1 MDAVARLPRMTVLPP
16 VPPNALPSQRDAWK
30 AMFALSVGFF
40 VSLLDQTMV
49 AVALSGIQHDLG
61 ASINQVMWVSA
72 VYLLAVVVPLLFTG
86 RLGDIYGQRTVFRI
100 GITLFGIGAVAC
112 ALAPNIE
119 FLIVARV
126 VQGLGASIQMP
137 QTMSV
142 INRVFARERRGRAL
156 GVWGI
161 VGSVATLTGP
171 LLGGFLVSVFGWQ
184 SVFWVHVP
192 FAFLAVVLVT
202 VWVPALPTTARQV
215 DYVSVGVSL
224 LALGAL
230 VFGIQQGPEVGWTWK
245 IWLLL
250 AAGAVFVGLF
260 VWLQSTAPR
269 RGTQALVPLQ
279 LFGDRNYSAGSIA
292 IVAMG
297 FMAASMML
305 PLMFWLQDFKGLNA
319 GEAGALVAPMAVVSM
334 VLSPAAGALADKL
347 APRILAISGFS
358 TLIVALAAAAFI
370 MGADLSALW
379 LLIPVVLLGVGQSF
393 VWGSNAATT
402 MRDVPPRLMGAASG
416 VYNTSRQLGSV
427 LGVAVASAAMQ
438 MAQGALGLVHA
449 VFVIV
454 VALLGGLVASLFFR
468 DTLHS
473 NT

>member
-260 VWLQSTAPR
+260 VWLQSTATR

>member
-1 MDAVARLPRMTVLPP
+1 MTVLPP

-260 VWLQSTAPR
+260 VWLQSTATR

>member
-1 MDAVARLPRMTVLPP
+1 MARLPGMTVSSSAPQS
-16 VPPNALPSQRDAWK
+16 ALPAECDAWK

-40 VSLLDQTMV
+40 VSLLDQSMV
-49 AVALSGIQHDLG
+49 AVALSGIQHELG

-100 GITLFGIGAVAC
+100 GITLFGIGAIAC
-112 ALAPNIE
+112 ALAPSIE
-119 FLIVARV
+119 FLIAARV

-142 INRVFARERRGRAL
+142 INRVFAREHRGRAL

-171 LLGGFLVSVFGWQ
+171 LVGGFLVSAFGWQ

-192 FAFLAVVLVT
+192 FAILAIVLVT
-202 VWVPALPTTARQV
+202 MWVPALPTTARKV
-215 DYVSVGVSL
+215 DYISVGVSL

-230 VFGIQQGPEVGWTWK
+230 VSGIQQGPEVGWTWQ
-245 IWLLL
+245 IWMLMT
-250 AAGAVFVGLF
+250 AGVVFGVLF
-260 VWLQSTAPR
+260 VWLQSTARR
-269 RGTQALVPLQ
+269 RGTEALVPLE
-279 LFGDRNYSAGSIA
+279 LFTDRNYSAGSVA

-305 PLMFWLQDFKGLNA
+305 PLMFWLQDFKGLSA
-319 GEAGALVAPMAVVSM
+319 GQAGALVAPMALVSM
-334 VLSPAAGALADKL
+334 VLSPAAGALADRL
-347 APRILAISGFS
+347 APRILAISGFG
-358 TLIVALAAAAFI
+358 TLIAALGMAGVV
-370 MGADLSALW
+370 MGADLSAGWMLG
-379 LLIPVVLLGVGQSF
+379 PVVLLGIGQSF
-393 VWGSNAATT
+393 VWGSNAATS
-402 MRDVPPRLMGAASG
+402 MRDVPPWLMGAASG

-427 LGVAVASAAMQ
+427 LGVAVASAVMQ
-438 MAQGALGLVHA
+438 MGDGALGLVNS

-454 VALLGGLVASLFFR
+454 FMLVGGLVASLFFR

-473 NT
+473 VT

>member
-1 MDAVARLPRMTVLPP
+1 MTVLPP

-171 LLGGFLVSVFGWQ
+171 LLGGFLVSAFGWQ

-250 AAGAVFVGLF
+250 AAGVVFVGLF

>member
-1 MDAVARLPRMTVLPP
+1 MTVSPP

-260 VWLQSTAPR
+260 VWLQSTATR